1 MSVKDL
7 EVNRLIKRF
16 LWQSTTLAFLIAMS
30 CFSIAVQAE
39 EVQYES
45 KQESVLFKKEKKTF
59 QGTINQQGYQQQ
71 TITPVGPYKVD
82 PIKKKNGFFSIRG
95 KIKGI

>member
-45 KQESVLFKKEKKTF
+45 KQESVLFKKEKRPSKE
-59 QGTINQQGYQQQ
+59 QLINKA
-71 TITPVGPYKVD
+71 ISNKRLHPLVH
-82 PIKKKNGFFSIRG
+82 IR
-95 KIKGI
+95 